1 MKRVYLTVALTSALM
16 LLLFGFLY
24 SFGKTPATT
33 KLLKIGFIYENDVS
47 TPYTYNFSLAEDA
60 LLEQYGSRIQIMVR
74 SNVQDNDTEAPAREL
89 AQSGCGIIFC
99 NSYSDQFR
107 TVARDYPD
115 VQFCQASFPLDPEE
129 ELPPNYHTFKG
140 KACQGR
146 YVSGIAAG
154 MKLNEMI
161 ENHMITAD
169 QALVGYVAG
178 VSNAEVIS
186 GYTAFLLG
194 VRSVCPTATMRV
206 RYTNTW
212 GNFNLEKQVTAQL
225 IEEGCRIISQHSDTI
240 GPALACEEAFV
251 SQPVYLVGYNTSML
265 DAAPSSAL
273 VSTCINWTP
282 YILGA
287 VEAVRNHNTIEKEV
301 EGDVHGND
309 MCAGFD
315 LDWVQ
320 ILELNNRIAAHG
332 TQEKMN
338 SAIDALRKNRLEIF
352 KGDYTGI
359 NPNDPQDI
367 IDLSSGYEENKNFSS
382 PSFCYILKDV
392 ITVEE

>member
-178 VSNAEVIS
+178 ISNAEVIS

-194 VRSVCPTATMRV
+194 VRSVCPTATMYV

-309 MCAGFD
+309 MRTGFD
-315 LDWVQ
+315 LD
-320 ILELNNRIAAHG
+320 
-332 TQEKMN
+332 
-338 SAIDALRKNRLEIF
+338 
-352 KGDYTGI
+352 
-359 NPNDPQDI
+359 
-367 IDLSSGYEENKNFSS
+367 
-382 PSFCYILKDV
+382 
-392 ITVEE
+392 